1 MQPVQAANP
10 VYAAQPQ
17 QAYAPPQAYAPG
29 APQPAAAVQQPAY
42 AAPQMAVPMQVQ
54 QPQMAVAQPMQVPL
68 QAAGVQPLQ
77 PAMAA
82 AAHLPNAGGSAQALP
97 VAGGS
102 AGKPGD
108 DGQARAGVA
117 CVGLCLL
124 LVMVYV
130 AWPSDATVSV
140 RGSGI
145 NVTAMAFPTPPPEG
159 EAAPRGG
166 RAADPFV
173 FEMTMPFD
181 IASTNYFEHE
191 ALLGVTVQYAGR
203 STLSN
208 GLGLGSVCPCLLA
221 EGVSTTFDVLAQPVL
236 TVNSP
241 FTVPV
246 SLSSA
251 VDTSSL
257 VSSNSQELFKELSA
271 DCTDDT
277 TFEIQVSGWLN
288 YTSLL
293 MQNQAFETSSFELS
307 CPQVMMSA
315 ISSRQAGTSAAAAPG
330 ALLLPLVLALWAA
343 AVLSF

>member
-29 APQPAAAVQQPAY
+29 APQPAAAVVVQQPAY
-42 AAPQMAVPMQVQ
+42 AAPQMAV
-54 QPQMAVAQPMQVPL
+54 QPQMAVAPAAPMQVPL
-68 QAAGVQPLQ
+68 QAGVQPLQ

-97 VAGGS
+97 VVAGG
-102 AGKPGD
+102 KRGD
-108 DGQARAGVA
+108 DGQARTGVA
-117 CVGLCLL
+117 GVGLCLL
-124 LVMVYV
+124 LLMVYV
-130 AWPSDATVSV
+130 AWPSDATVSI

-159 EAAPRGG
+159 EVAPRGG

-181 IASTNYFEHE
+181 ITSTNYFEHE

-257 VSSNSQELFKELSA
+257 LSSNSQELFKELSA

-277 TFEIQVSGWLN
+277 TFEIKVSGWLN

-315 ISSRQAGTSAAAAPG
+315 ISSRQAGNSAAAAPG
-330 ALLLPLVLALWAA
+330 ALLLPLLLGAA
-343 AVLSF
+343 AAGLL